1 MCPLGIWSHV
11 CSFEDSIRSSIPS
24 FWSFFSPASQNP
36 REHACLLIAG
46 LATHCWQFVSVL
58 HFFSSEPT
66 MAGIHSVHSH
76 MVAHCVAEKQTP
88 SLSKLFDGYFH
99 FFSPTLSRQSP
110 VSPTSRRQWGLC
122 CLPTTQRATGTTS
135 TAFGWSSP
143 SPAPGFIWHSTTLTW
158 SLPMISSLL
167 RMGTSQG
174 AWWWAVSPALRS
186 PRTSRP
192 TATCC
197 SWSFRR
203 IIRCP
208 AEDSTS
214 PTAVRA
220 R

>member
-88 SLSKLFDGYFH
+88 SLSKVFDGYFH
-99 FFSPTLSRQSP
+99 FFPPLYPASPLFLQ
-110 VSPTSRRQWGLC
+110 L
-122 CLPTTQRATGTTS
+122 
-135 TAFGWSSP
+135 
-143 SPAPGFIWHSTTLTW
+143 H
-158 SLPMISSLL
+158 
-167 RMGTSQG
+167 G
-174 AWWWAVSPALRS
+174 ANGDCAVSRLPRGLREQ
-186 PRTSRP
+186 PQLRLADHLR
-192 TATCC
+192 A
-197 SWSFRR
+197 WHQDSFGIQRLWPGASLWFPH
-203 IIRCP
+203 C
-208 AEDSTS
+208 
-214 PTAVRA
+214 
-220 R
+220 